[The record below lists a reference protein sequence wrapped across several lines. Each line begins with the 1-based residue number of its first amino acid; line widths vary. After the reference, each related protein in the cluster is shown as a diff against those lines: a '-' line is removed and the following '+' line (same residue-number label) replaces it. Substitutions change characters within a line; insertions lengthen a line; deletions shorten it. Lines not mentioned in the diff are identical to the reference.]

1 MSIEISAGAQPAAAS
16 PPLAGQRAAAAAS
29 TKAAEPASPKVIN
42 IPRPQIK
49 VDTEQK
55 QQEVQAAVS
64 NLNERMRDGGRGLNF
79 AVDKAVG
86 GPVVTVTNQDT
97 GEIIRQIPN
106 ATAVKMAHSLD
117 ELKGHLL
124 NAKT

>member
-1 MSIEISAGAQPAAAS
+1 MSMEISSGAPPPAAS
-16 PPLAGQRAAAAAS
+16 PPLAGQRAAPAVS
-29 TKAAEPASPKVIN
+29 VKAVEPAGPKVID

-49 VDTEQK
+49 VNTEQK

-79 AVDKAVG
+79 AIDKSIG

-97 GEIIRQIPN
+97 GEVIRQIPN

-124 NAKT
+124 NAKS